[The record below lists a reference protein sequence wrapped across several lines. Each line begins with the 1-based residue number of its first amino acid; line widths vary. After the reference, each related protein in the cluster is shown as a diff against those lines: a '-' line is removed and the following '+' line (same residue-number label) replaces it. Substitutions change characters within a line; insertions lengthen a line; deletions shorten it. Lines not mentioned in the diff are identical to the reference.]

1 MGVPALFRWL
11 SQKYPK
17 IISQVIEEKPE
28 RVDGQEVP
36 VDTTRPN
43 PNGEEFD
50 NLYLD
55 MNGIVHPCSHPED
68 RPPPSSEE
76 EMMLAIFKY
85 TDRVVNMVR
94 PRKLLMIAVVMK
106 RCFTSSL
113 FVVKLIDLMANQCS
127 TDGVA
132 PRAKMN
138 QQRSRRF
145 RSAQEAK
152 EKDEDKAEFVKM
164 LQSQNG
170 GVINENTM
178 AMAQKKTWDSN
189 AITPGTPFMDILA
202 ASLRYWCA
210 YKINTDP
217 AWERVKVIISDATVP
232 GEGEH
237 KIMQF
242 IRSQRS
248 SPEHDPNTR
257 HVIYGL
263 DADLIMLGLATHE
276 PHFRVL
282 REDVFFQESK
292 ARTCHI
298 CGQKGHIAE
307 ACKGQAAPKLGDF
320 GEKEKALAEKPF
332 IWLHV
337 SVLREYLEAELHVP
351 QQPFKFDLERALD
364 DWVFMCFF
372 VGNDFLP
379 HLPSLD
385 IRENGIDTLIAI
397 WRDNIPLMGSY
408 LTKDGRV
415 DLRRAQLILDGLAKQ
430 EDAIFRR
437 RRQTEERKEANNKR
451 RKLEEKRNSNRQ
463 SSNGNGSVPPR
474 RRGSPDYGNPGMN
487 GNTGKGKKTDPTT
500 APQELPLFVPGSRN
514 PTKEERAVTHEMVVN
529 RGAVYKANEAN
540 KSAAAA
546 LKSQIL
552 RGGSAIDTSTTSTD
566 IITLNGDGM
575 NATSRDNNILATPGT
590 VSKKRKAD
598 MMEEDDNGTPG
609 RNTPDVSKGLPDPEE
624 SPPDSVRL
632 WEEGYADRYYEQKF
646 KVDPKDIGFRNQV
659 AKDYVEGLQW
669 VLLYYFQGCPSWTWY
684 YPHHYAPFAADFV
697 DLDKIMIE
705 FKKGTPFKP
714 FEQLMGV
721 LPAASNHTIPEAFRP
736 LMEDEDSDIIDFYPT
751 DFPID
756 LNGKK
761 FAWQGVALLPFIDE
775 KRLLDAMATKYPL
788 LTPEDT
794 ARNQMG
800 KDVLILSDRH
810 PLYNEIAKNF
820 YSKRQGEPKY
830 KLQPTISEGLAG
842 KIEKNE
848 DYIPQSS
855 LTFPLEDGM
864 PSLEV
869 DHSISVHYE
878 MPQSAHVHKSMLLR
892 GIDMPTPVLEPADI
906 QATRGKAN
914 SSGRSYGGV
923 PFRGGHSNGHGRGGQ
938 INYAANDRP
947 NPFAA
952 HLNPNY
958 APPLNFDARGPPPPT
973 HGQYHRYHPQPPA
986 RANGYDFGS
995 KPLQGGYYNGGIP
1008 PPAYGRPPG
1017 GIPPHQVESILWATS
1032 GGAILS

>member
-1 MGVPALFRWL
+1 
-11 SQKYPK
+11 
-17 IISQVIEEKPE
+17 
-28 RVDGQEVP
+28 
-36 VDTTRPN
+36 
-43 PNGEEFD
+43 
-50 NLYLD
+50 
-55 MNGIVHPCSHPED
+55 
-68 RPPPSSEE
+68 
-76 EMMLAIFKY
+76 
-85 TDRVVNMVR
+85 
-94 PRKLLMIAVVMK
+94 
-106 RCFTSSL
+106 
-113 FVVKLIDLMANQCS
+113 
-127 TDGVA
+127 
-132 PRAKMN
+132 MN

-145 RSAQEAK
+145 RSAKEAK
-152 EKDEDKAEFVKM
+152 EKDEDKEEFAKM

-170 GVINENTM
+170 GLVNEGAM

-210 YKINTDP
+210 YKINTDA
-217 AWERVKVIISDATVP
+217 AWEKVKVIISDATVP

-248 SPEHDPNTR
+248 SPEHDANTR

-292 ARTCHI
+292 SRTCRI

-307 ACKGQAAPKLGDF
+307 ACKGQAAPKEGDF
-320 GEKEKALAEKPF
+320 GEKDKALADKPF

-337 SVLREYLEAELHVP
+337 SVLREYLEVELHVP

-408 LTKDGRV
+408 LTKDGKV
-415 DLRRAQLILDGLAKQ
+415 DLERAQFILDGLSKQ

-437 RRQTEERKEANNKR
+437 RRQTEERKDANAKR
-451 RKLEEKRNSNRQ
+451 RKLEDERRSSNRQ
-463 SSNGNGSVPPR
+463 SSDGNGIGPAG
-474 RRGSPDYGNPGMN
+474 RRGSPEYGTPGVN
-487 GNTGKGKKTDPTT
+487 GAAGKGKRTDPPL
-500 APQELPLFVPGSRN
+500 APSDLPLFVPGARN

-546 LKSQIL
+546 LKSQLL
-552 RGGSAIDTSTTSTD
+552 RADSAKDLPMPSPDIDTTCIDPTSATHGGSINPSTPIS
-566 IITLNGDGM
+566 
-575 NATSRDNNILATPGT
+575 A
-590 VSKKRKAD
+590 SKKRKAD
-598 MMEEDDNGTPG
+598 LIEGGGVDASGSNSPHVD
-609 RNTPDVSKGLPDPEE
+609 KKIAPDPDE
-624 SPPDSVRL
+624 PPADTVRL

-646 KVDPKDIGFRNQV
+646 KVDPKDIAFRNQV
-659 AKDYVEGLQW
+659 AKDYVEGLAW

-697 DLDKIMIE
+697 DLDKVNIN
-705 FKKGTPFKP
+705 FDKGTPSKP

-721 LPAASNHTIPEAFRP
+721 LPAASNHAIPEVFRP
-736 LMEDEDSDIIDFYPT
+736 LMEDEDSEIIDFYPT
-751 DFPID
+751 EFPID

-761 FAWQGVALLPFIDE
+761 FAWQGVALLPFIDQ

-788 LTPEDT
+788 LSSEDA
-794 ARNQMG
+794 ARNETG
-800 KDVLILSDRH
+800 KDVLILSDGH
-810 PLYNEIAKNF
+810 PLYNEIATNF
-820 YSKRQGEPKY
+820 YSKRQGAPKY
-830 KLQPTISEGLAG
+830 KLQPVISQGLAG
-842 KIEKNE
+842 KVEKNE

-864 PSLEV
+864 PSLEE
-869 DHSISVHYE
+869 DHSI
-878 MPQSAHVHKSMLLR
+878 R
-892 GIDMPTPVLEPADI
+892 
-906 QATRGKAN
+906 
-914 SSGRSYGGV
+914 
-923 PFRGGHSNGHGRGGQ
+923 
-938 INYAANDRP
+938 
-947 NPFAA
+947 
-952 HLNPNY
+952 
-958 APPLNFDARGPPPPT
+958 
-973 HGQYHRYHPQPPA
+973 
-986 RANGYDFGS
+986 
-995 KPLQGGYYNGGIP
+995 
-1008 PPAYGRPPG
+1008 
-1017 GIPPHQVESILWATS
+1017 
-1032 GGAILS
+1032 